1 MGGFVAFHAFGR
13 GNAENGEAVAQH
25 LAGGAEQGEAGV
37 AHGLVV
43 DEHAFGIVEGMDGGG
58 EILEV
63 VADHVGSFVA
73 GGNAELIREERMRE
87 VEGLLAQAVD
97 RGRACGLTDA
107 ELQEMLALV
116 LE

>member
-73 GGNAELIREERMRE
+73 GGERE
-87 VEGLLAQAVD
+87 
-97 RGRACGLTDA
+97 DA
-107 ELQEMLALV
+107 GA
-116 LE
+116 